1 MTASGIS
8 GQRGPGW
15 VTKEPSPRMRNSG
28 PATEGCDDAKT
39 LRHRNVWLMYM
50 IALSAT
56 AIVLG
61 PTSRADPSD
70 PGYPVEPL
78 HPAPA
83 DIRPLPV
90 VMPRPSNW
98 APMFPFPYDQT
109 RGSVTDADI
118 AAGRDMCQWFNAQ
131 YYPLIGQIDALQFNR
146 ITPNGPGVLMGSG
159 TDWDY
164 SFGDLQQQAD
174 IVAANIDQAEDFLA
188 PRVQALTQS
197 PDHSGD
203 LYFPLYQGKS
213 FYLLWQHLS
222 NVSAGIKSHQPDW
235 FTGPS
240 VQRVKR
246 FGSMINRSHVCG

>member
-1 MTASGIS
+1 MTGIGMS
-8 GQRGPGW
+8 RRRGPGW
-15 VTKEPSPRMRNSG
+15 ATAEPFPGMTNG
-28 PATEGCDDAKT
+28 CLEGERRDGAKT
-39 LRHRNVWLMYM
+39 LRHGGVRLACV
-50 IALSAT
+50 IALSA
-56 AIVLG
+56 AAVLIG

-78 HPAPA
+78 HSSPVV
-83 DIRPLPV
+83 IQPLPV
-90 VMPRPSNW
+90 LTPRPSNW
-98 APMFPFPYDQT
+98 APKFPFPYDQT

-118 AAGRDMCQWFNAQ
+118 TAGREMCQWFNAQ
-131 YYPLIGQIDALQFNR
+131 YDELIQQIDSLQSSR
-146 ITPNGPGVLMGSG
+146 ITPNGPGVLSGSG

-164 SFGDLQQQAD
+164 SFGNLQQQAD
-174 IVAANIDQAEDFLA
+174 IVTANIDQAEDFLA

-197 PDHSGD
+197 QDPAGD

-240 VQRVKR
+240 LLRVRR
-246 FGSMINRSHVCG
+246 FGSMINRSHVCR